1 METIGPDG
9 YTFTALI
16 DLYPEVKL
24 GQYKGLSAPWE
35 NAELS
40 DDDTNEAIQRFLTE
54 HLVEQEQ
61 DRAAMGDEVTL
72 DFEGFVDGVPFE
84 GGKGE
89 GYPLLLGSGMF
100 IPGFEEQVAG
110 IRPGGGAGCPRHLP
124 HPVCAGAG
132 GQGCYLPR
140 QGPPHRP
147 AGACPS

>member
-1 METIGPDG
+1 MDKKNT
-9 YTFTALI
+9 
-16 DLYPEVKL
+16 PEVKL

-84 GGKGE
+84 GGKG
-89 GYPLLLGSGMF
+89 
-100 IPGFEEQVAG
+100 
-110 IRPGGGAGCPRHLP
+110 
-124 HPVCAGAG
+124 
-132 GQGCYLPR
+132 
-140 QGPPHRP
+140 
-147 AGACPS
+147 